1 MEIPTQIWNRM
12 EDALAHELDEGR
24 ATSSLRK
31 SWVSG
36 EHRRELRECLVQGA
50 RALYLALKRAEQL
63 QSFY

>member
-12 EDALAHELDEGR
+12 EDALAHELD
-24 ATSSLRK
+24 
-31 SWVSG
+31 G